1 MLSIQEARE
10 QLAAENKK
18 VRALVLAE
26 KQDQPAIDSG
36 FAEIERI
43 EARISNI
50 ERINARTF
58 EDSSRAGAIDA
69 LTQTGTDKRSPTRL
83 AFAKALRQGERSLS
97 AEERGLIVNT
107 MSTTTNSE
115 GGFTVATEVAAEVV
129 RLLKAFGGM
138 REVSRNITTAM
149 GNPLNYPTND
159 STSEKGRIVAENTTV
174 TRTDPSVGSVSL
186 NVFKYS
192 SDDVAVPIELLMD
205 SAIDIEA
212 LVLDIIVTR
221 IGRIQN
227 DHFTTGTGSSQPRGV
242 ATAAG
247 TGVTAANST
256 SQVTAI
262 LADTLFDVQHSVDPA
277 YRMNGRWMFNDNTM
291 KIVRKLKDSQNRYL
305 FVPGYDSGVPGGEP
319 ATLLGSPITINQSMA
334 DMAASARSILFGDFS
349 KYIIRDVLD
358 VMLYRF
364 DDSAFTRNGQVGFL
378 GFSRSGGN
386 LVDTTAVKAFINAA
400 S

>member
-1 MLSIQEARE
+1 
-10 QLAAENKK
+10 
-18 VRALVLAE
+18 
-26 KQDQPAIDSG
+26 
-36 FAEIERI
+36 
-43 EARISNI
+43 
-50 ERINARTF
+50 
-58 EDSSRAGAIDA
+58 
-69 LTQTGTDKRSPTRL
+69 
-83 AFAKALRQGERSLS
+83 
-97 AEERGLIVNT
+97 
-107 MSTTTNSE
+107 
-115 GGFTVATEVAAEVV
+115 
-129 RLLKAFGGM
+129 
-138 REVSRNITTAM
+138 
-149 GNPLNYPTND
+149 
-159 STSEKGRIVAENTTV
+159 
-174 TRTDPSVGSVSL
+174 
-186 NVFKYS
+186 
-192 SDDVAVPIELLMD
+192 MD

-227 DHFTTGTGSSQPRGV
+227 DHFTTGTGSSQPRGA

-247 TGVTAANST
+247 VGVTATNST

-277 YRMNGRWMFNDNTM
+277 YRAAARWMFNDNTM
-291 KIVRKLKDSQNRYL
+291 KIVRKLKDGQNRYL

-358 VMLYRF
+358 VSLYRF
-364 DDSAFTRNGQVGFL
+364 DDSAFTRNGQIGFL
-378 GFSRSGGN
+378 GFARSGGN